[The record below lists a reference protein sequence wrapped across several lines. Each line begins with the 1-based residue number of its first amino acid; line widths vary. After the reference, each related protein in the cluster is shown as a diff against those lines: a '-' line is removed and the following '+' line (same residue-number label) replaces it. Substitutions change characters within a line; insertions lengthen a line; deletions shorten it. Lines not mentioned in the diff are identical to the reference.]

1 LGLYKSSYSLSFFVS
16 NIASIG
22 QYSCGTNFCISFS
35 LSANILNVALWTLPA
50 ETPPVACFVIN
61 DTFHFLSDSNL
72 GTLKITEKFE
82 EDKDKPDLIITNPP
96 YITSGVTTIRKQ
108 IEEDGLTDY
117 YKNSGKGMEG
127 LCLKWIIKNLKRKG
141 QAFVVLPDSIF

>member
-1 LGLYKSSYSLSFFVS
+1 MLIYLSDLVEK
-16 NIASIG
+16 NPNLNE
-22 QYSCGTNFCISFS
+22 QFS
-35 LSANILNVALWTLPA
+35 K
-50 ETPPVACFVIN
+50 VIN

-141 QAFVVLPDSIF
+141 QAFIVLPDSIFNVFANKVLKR